1 MENKK
6 IIDQVKSSISRIPK
20 EKMDIK
26 KIPIEIFLSPLKTKK
41 VKSFDYYYLMN
52 QHYSNYYRVD
62 IDNNLF
68 NHYSYA
74 DVSDSIIAGTVHDIF
89 LDLNN

>member
-6 IIDQVKSSISRIPK
+6 KIDQVKSSISHIPK

-41 VKSFDYYYLMN
+41 VKSFDYYYSMN
-52 QHYSNYYRVD
+52 QHYSNYYRID
-62 IDNNLF
+62 IYLF
-68 NHYSYA
+68 KQLILTTY
-74 DVSDSIIAGTVHDIF
+74 SIIVYTQMSVIR
-89 LDLNN
+89 